1 MSFSLLVCRDHLIQH
16 AFPPSHCTIT
26 CRRSPHELRYHISS
40 EITTSNGTLHL
51 VGCIYLLPIRSYS
64 LTRDLAKIRYGLLG
78 SPLFVNGPTP
88 GVSAIRTGSAPHC
101 VVCNGLSV
109 QTCECKS
116 LYLHSLRACSVILR
130 VYSPCA

>member
-16 AFPPSHCTIT
+16 ASPPSHCTIT
-26 CRRSPHELRYHISS
+26 CRRSPHKLRYHIYS
-40 EITTSNGTLHL
+40 EIITITGTLYL
-51 VGCIYLLPIRSYS
+51 VVCICLLPIRSYS

-78 SPLFVNGPTP
+78 SPLIVGPTP
-88 GVSAIRTGSAPHC
+88 GFSAIRTGSAPHW

-109 QTCECKS
+109 QTCECNS